1 MDEAHLAGIPLF
13 ASLSKN
19 ERSELAQHS
28 TEIDAPEGTKL
39 VREGEF
45 AHEFFVIEQGRAEV
59 TRGDRKIAELGPGDF
74 MGEMGLLGGIQ
85 RNASVTAVTQMTL
98 IVMSGSEFR
107 SVASALPEVAEK
119 IKQACRQRA
128 ELLEAAEA

>member
-1 MDEAHLAGIPLF
+1 MDEAHLAAIPLF
-13 ASLSKN
+13 ASLSKD
-19 ERSELAQHS
+19 ERSQLAQFS
-28 TEIDAPEGTKL
+28 TELDVPEGTKL

-85 RNASVTAVTQMTL
+85 RNATVTALTQTTL
-98 IVMSGSEFR
+98 IVMSSTEFR
-107 SVASALPEVAEK
+107 SVSSAMPEVAEK
-119 IKQACRQRA
+119 LKQACRERA